1 MTLPAEAEKLLA
13 VPPEDFVEERKRIAR
28 ELKEAGRAED
38 ADAVAGLRKPPAVV
52 SAVNRAAR
60 DRSQSAKDA
69 AEAASRLARA
79 QLSGDADAYG
89 KATKDLENALDALAE
104 VALARLSRDKPATE
118 SMRRRTVALL
128 RSAVADEA
136 SRDALLR
143 GVLVEEG
150 GPSGFDAFAGL
161 EVPPAPRDKRAGKA
175 APAKRDRAAEERRA
189 RKKQLEEELAEAQ
202 EALRTAERVLR
213 EATTGRD
220 RAARAVES
228 LEGKL
233 RRLDD

>member
-1 MTLPAEAEKLLA
+1 MSLPFEAEKLLA
-13 VPPEDFVEERKRIAR
+13 VPPEDFVEERKRIVR
-28 ELKEAGRAED
+28 ELKDAGRGED
-38 ADAVAGLRKPPAVV
+38 ADAVAALRKPPAVV

-69 AEAASRLARA
+69 ADAASRLARA
-79 QLSGDADAYG
+79 QLSGDADAYRM
-89 KATKDLENALDALAE
+89 ATTDLENALDSLAE
-104 VALARLSRDKPATE
+104 VALARLSRGKAATE
-118 SMRRRTVALL
+118 SMRRRTVDLL

-136 SRDALLR
+136 SREALLR
-143 GVLVEEG
+143 GALVEEG
-150 GPSGFDAFAGL
+150 GPIGFGAFAGL
-161 EVPPAPRDKRAGKA
+161 TVSPPPPGKRRAKA
-175 APAKRDRAAEERRA
+175 AAPKRDRAAAERRA
-189 RKKQLEEELAEAQ
+189 RRKQLDEELAEAKD
-202 EALRTAERVLR
+202 ALRSAERALR